1 MNPEMN
7 DRHFLNGLEATP
19 EGRPATGVKST
30 SRILEGNGAVRG
42 LVEQRTGVGCGG
54 RAPGRSTK
62 KTPEGGPGLEN
73 AMRVVLVRRGATRE
87 AYADRDR
94 GAMPG
99 AT

>member
-1 MNPEMN
+1 MGP
-7 DRHFLNGLEATP
+7 
-19 EGRPATGVKST
+19 S
-30 SRILEGNGAVRG
+30 GAW
-42 LVEQRTGVGCGG
+42 LSSG
-54 RAPGRSTK
+54 RALVAAAGPRQVDK